1 MTAINLRTLAA
12 YGFATSLFVVGTASA
27 YPNATPFPGTGTL
40 ETLTEVGQITQIQN
54 YDPNINFTGEAP
66 GDFYVGETMTLTVT
80 YDSAE
85 VYTPSTQ
92 IPNAG
97 AYGWTAVPLANGDS
111 FNSVSLT
118 IGSHSWNLSDQFCAN
133 PAAGATCGQQF
144 AYGPTLL
151 QRNGQF
157 AGLDSCL
164 GITTQAHFAC
174 GLALDN
180 LGTPFAQATDGPL
193 VQANAMANPVI
204 PTRSDNV
211 YIGDSATGSIF
222 AVGHYDSTFFTAVPE
237 PEAWALM
244 LAGFGLVGAASR
256 ARRRPIF
263 AA

>member
-1 MTAINLRTLAA
+1 MKPTIVVASAVALMFAA
-12 YGFATSLFVVGTASA
+12 SAASA

-40 ETLTEVGQITQIQN
+40 ETLTEVGQITQVQG
-54 YDPNINFTGEAP
+54 YDPYWNYTGEAP
-66 GDFYVGETMTLTVT
+66 PSDFYVGQQMTLTVT

-85 VYTPSTQ
+85 VYTPSAQ
-92 IPNAG
+92 IPNA
-97 AYGWTAVPLANGDS
+97 AQYGWTAVPLANGDS

-118 IGSHSWNLSDQFCAN
+118 IGSHTWNLSDQLCVD
-133 PAAGATCGQQF
+133 PSAGATCGQQF

-164 GITTQAHFAC
+164 GIQTQAYFAC

-180 LGTPFAQATDGPL
+180 LGTPLAQATDGP
-193 VQANAMANPVI
+193 VAQANAMANPVI

-211 YIGDSATGSIF
+211 YIGDTTTGSVF

-237 PEAWALM
+237 PEAWALV
-244 LAGFGLVGAASR
+244 LTGFGVMGAAFR
-256 ARRRPIF
+256 ARRRSMS